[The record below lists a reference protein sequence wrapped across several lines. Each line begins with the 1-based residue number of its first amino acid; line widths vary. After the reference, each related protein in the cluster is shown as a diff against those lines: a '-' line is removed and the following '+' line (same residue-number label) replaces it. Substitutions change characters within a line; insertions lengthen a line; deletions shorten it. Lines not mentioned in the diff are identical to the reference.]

1 MGTSYMSGQR
11 RSQSSSNLI
20 FRSMESATATSSSN
34 LRITAWLGGAQKW
47 KYTFTRH
54 FQFVCIHVW
63 VANYRTVQLIIYE
76 LKRTLTSLCLLR
88 VGILNLKFLNTLATN
103 CKRGMKTSKDSSI
116 SCRHAILTRIVT
128 KYVWQPETVEGL
140 KIWEGGTVCSNGF
153 YADISNQH
161 QVQQYKS
168 CLKSFL

>member
-1 MGTSYMSGQR
+1 
-11 RSQSSSNLI
+11 
-20 FRSMESATATSSSN
+20 MESATAASSSN
-34 LRITAWLGGAQKW
+34 LRIMTWLGVAQKW

-128 KYVWQPETVEGL
+128 MYGNSIPDFTQLWQGWCAL
-140 KIWEGGTVCSNGF
+140 LSM
-153 YADISNQH
+153 Y
-161 QVQQYKS
+161 
-168 CLKSFL
+168 